1 MSWIYLCVCTYIGNC
16 CSYEN
21 FTLGGID
28 HSTFFPPIYRSNL
41 IWILAVKAALE
52 LLVPVLHAPTRTPT
66 QTQSTSDH
74 NLFQGPWF
82 SQAQGGVSS
91 SGGQQPIFAVTI
103 YAAGP
108 EWKRHWEQESI
119 VFTCPIAMVIF
130 SFSNMQEH
138 CSQKPLY
145 VRYFLIGRSPFLT
158 ILSPVSSE
166 SIQSLFFFSFAQVFL
181 WKEL

>member
-28 HSTFFPPIYRSNL
+28 HSTFFSPIYRSNL

-130 SFSNMQEH
+130 
-138 CSQKPLY
+138 L
-145 VRYFLIGRSPFLT
+145 FLT
-158 ILSPVSSE
+158 CRSTVARSHCMWDISLLEGALSLQYYPQCLQNQYRVY
-166 SIQSLFFFSFAQVFL
+166 FFSFAQVFL